1 MGEKK
6 KQKEKEK
13 RVDAKSENV
22 ASYLCVVGNG
32 GARVPARA
40 NQPGLGLGHAL
51 YLGAAPLALIPV
63 FVIGLIK
70 SGLLYAYASVP
81 IKLPQQIRVPLD
93 NEIGRMCS
101 VVPVNTP
108 VG

>member
-1 MGEKK
+1 M
-6 KQKEKEK
+6 
-13 RVDAKSENV
+13 DAKSENV

-51 YLGAAPLALIPV
+51 YLGAAPLALT

-70 SGLLYAYASVP
+70 SRLLYAYASVP